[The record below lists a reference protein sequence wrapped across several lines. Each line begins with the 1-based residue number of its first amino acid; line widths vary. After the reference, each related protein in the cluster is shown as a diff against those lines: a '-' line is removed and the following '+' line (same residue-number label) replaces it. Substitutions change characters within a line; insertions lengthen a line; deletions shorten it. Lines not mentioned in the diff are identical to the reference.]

1 MKEFNGKMY
10 ESFVRYCDPA
20 LDALVKKEGKDKS
33 AEKKRMYDE
42 MVQSMPTDLAAV
54 REQVNVMYSKVARIE
69 ELIVN
74 LYPGQDTQLQVDI
87 VQQHEPILEAE
98 ATQQV

>member
-1 MKEFNGKMY
+1 MY
-10 ESFVRYCDPA
+10 ESFVRYCDPT

-74 LYPGQDTQLQVDI
+74 LYPGQENHQLQI
-87 VQQHEPILEAE
+87 ESHEPAQSILEAE